1 MKLLKRNTLNK
12 NLIDK
17 IAESK
22 RRFHKKRAEM
32 SFEDKVKIIIE
43 LQKIDAE
50 IRKRNPRQQ
59 KTNIHRVWQ
68 LQN

>member
-1 MKLLKRNTLNK
+1 LNK

-32 SFEDKVKIIIE
+32 SFEEKVKIIIE
-43 LQKIDAE
+43 LQKIDSE
-50 IRKRNPRQQ
+50 MRKGNQRQV
-59 KTNIHRVWQ
+59 KNNIYKVWQ

>member
-32 SFEDKVKIIIE
+32 SFEEKVKIIIE
-43 LQKIDAE
+43 LQKIDSE
-50 IRKRNPRQQ
+50 MRKGNQRQV
-59 KTNIHRVWQ
+59 KNNIYKVWQ